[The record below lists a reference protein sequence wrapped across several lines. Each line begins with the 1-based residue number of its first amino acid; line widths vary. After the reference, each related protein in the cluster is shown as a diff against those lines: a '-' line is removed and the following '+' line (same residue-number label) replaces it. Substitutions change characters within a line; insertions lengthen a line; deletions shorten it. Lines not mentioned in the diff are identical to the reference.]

1 MGRAVLDTTPGAKA
15 IAQAQKPAGG
25 NRWLRLVLT
34 SPEKK
39 MNPGHR
45 HEISR
50 LSTSHFECDLE
61 SPPPRGRDSLLLVVN
76 TRRCSKTREY
86 VPSHP
91 FRISRKWT
99 DEDWGLGRL
108 QAPGHDSNMLS
119 HPEVISQLSD
129 HVAPISAFEFFEV
142 LRGRKRPA

>member
-45 HEISR
+45 HETTR
-50 LSTSHFECDLE
+50 LSTSHVGVRSGKPAPEGARFLTPRRQYEAVQQDAGVRPK
-61 SPPPRGRDSLLLVVN
+61 PPFPHQPQMDR
-76 TRRCSKTREY
+76 
-86 VPSHP
+86 
-91 FRISRKWT
+91 
-99 DEDWGLGRL
+99 
-108 QAPGHDSNMLS
+108 
-119 HPEVISQLSD
+119 
-129 HVAPISAFEFFEV
+129 
-142 LRGRKRPA
+142 